1 MDKKKVRVTNMTR
14 GSIGVKVAALN
25 FSREWMARG
34 SYFDIEEDILE
45 ELMYDP
51 GFKYMIEQGML
62 YIEDMEVKKEIGIE
76 PEDATEPVNV
86 IVLTDKER
94 RRYLVNLSQKEFEE
108 KVSKLSREQ
117 VRLLADYAIDNRIA
131 DFDKSKFLQKICGK
145 DVIQA
150 IRLNDESKEE

>member
-1 MDKKKVRVTNMTR
+1 MEKKVKVINMTN
-14 GSIGVKVAALN
+14 GKLSVFVPALN
-25 FSREWMARG
+25 FQREWISKDNAITIDE
-34 SYFDIEEDILE
+34 SIVQ

-51 GFKYMIEQGML
+51 GFRYMIEQGML

-76 PEDATEPVNV
+76 PEDATEPVNI

>member
-1 MDKKKVRVTNMTR
+1 MEKKVKVINMTN
-14 GSIGVKVAALN
+14 GKLSVFVPALN
-25 FSREWMARG
+25 FQREWISKDNAITIDE
-34 SYFDIEEDILE
+34 SVVQ

-51 GFKYMIEQGML
+51 GFRYMIEQGML
-62 YIEDMEVKKEIGIE
+62 YIEDMEIKKEIGIE

>member
-1 MDKKKVRVTNMTR
+1 MEKKVKVINMTN
-14 GSIGVKVAALN
+14 GTLSVFVPALN
-25 FSREWMARG
+25 FQREWISKDNAVNI
-34 SYFDIEEDILE
+34 DEAVVQ

-51 GFKYMIEQGML
+51 GFRYMIEQGML

-145 DVIQA
+145 DIIQA

>member
-1 MDKKKVRVTNMTR
+1 MEKKVKVINMTN
-14 GSIGVKVAALN
+14 GKLSVFVPALN
-25 FSREWMARG
+25 FQREWISKDNAITIDE
-34 SYFDIEEDILE
+34 SVVQ

-51 GFKYMIEQGML
+51 GFRYMIEQGML